1 MINIAIDGPAGA
13 GKSTIA
19 KAVAKRLGIIYLDT
33 GAMYRSVAYYVLKHG
48 VSVSDEKGVQR
59 LLDGLEMDIRYEDG
73 AQQIYVCGEN
83 VTPYLREPHM
93 SKAAS
98 DVSAL
103 PAVRYKMVELQRE
116 FAASHDVVLDGRD
129 IGTFVLPEANCKF
142 YMTASPEERAERRH
156 KELAEKGSACT
167 FKEVLDDI
175 NKRDYNDSHRAVAPL
190 RQADDAVYIDT
201 TDMTPEEVTELVV
214 RTVSEKRK

>member
-48 VSVSDEKGVQR
+48 VSVSDEKSVQGI
-59 LLDGLEMDIRYEDG
+59 LGGLEMDIRYEDG

-156 KELAEKGSACT
+156 KELVEKGSACT

-201 TDMTPEEVTELVV
+201 TGMTPEEVTELVV